1 MGIDGWSFQSL
12 FIIFLVRQWPKE
24 ELLKQLRKLK
34 FTLTLGFHAWAVYA
48 LVGLS
53 LAYFTY
59 SRGLHLLLGLF
70 FILLGD
76 KIYGRIEM
84 R

>member
-1 MGIDGWSFQSL
+1 MGLDCCFGVFQSL
-12 FIIFLVRQWPKE
+12 FIIFLVRQWPGGTAEAAKE
-24 ELLKQLRKLK
+24 AMK
-34 FTLTLGFHAWAVYA
+34 FTFLHWGFHAWAVYA

-70 FILLGD
+70 FILF
-76 KIYGRIEM
+76 R